1 MNPYNSENQND
12 GEWDDRG
19 EVAWSE
25 GDWNRYLT
33 HCKIEL
39 SNFLKLYESS
49 SRESGHLD
57 EIARQMGWDVSDW
70 YNKEGFAEDEL
81 TEFLPSLEDTEEDFE
96 NCEPYTLHRHPVYIV
111 SKGLFLWLRNSFESF
126 LKDSCQQISAQA
138 TWNYASVLQNAE
150 HQAIMGT
157 QALDMADYSL
167 AICHFKRALAAINLC
182 MSTLVEILPQKNSAS
197 DNAKYRDE
205 TNARLFDLREVYL
218 RIIGECRCF
227 ENGDFPDPF

>member
-57 EIARQMGWDVSDW
+57 
-70 YNKEGFAEDEL
+70 
-81 TEFLPSLEDTEEDFE
+81 
-96 NCEPYTLHRHPVYIV
+96 
-111 SKGLFLWLRNSFESF
+111 
-126 LKDSCQQISAQA
+126 
-138 TWNYASVLQNAE
+138 
-150 HQAIMGT
+150 
-157 QALDMADYSL
+157 
-167 AICHFKRALAAINLC
+167 
-182 MSTLVEILPQKNSAS
+182 
-197 DNAKYRDE
+197 
-205 TNARLFDLREVYL
+205 
-218 RIIGECRCF
+218 
-227 ENGDFPDPF
+227 